1 MKKRRVMNSEQFKNT
16 AGQILLGFKAWKQSF
31 VAHVPSSQPEAPP
44 WESFPFFFFL
54 SSICLQLNSFMSL
67 FLACRI

>member
-44 WESFPFFFFL
+44 WESFPFFFF
-54 SSICLQLNSFMSL
+54 FK
-67 FLACRI
+67 

>member
-16 AGQILLGFKAWKQSF
+16 AGQILLGFKAF

-44 WESFPFFFFL
+44 WESFPFFFF
-54 SSICLQLNSFMSL
+54 FK
-67 FLACRI
+67 